1 MTIYTVT
8 GGIVMRQKKLVR
20 KLYQASITHD
30 AQRVQKLHREEF
42 LKIFRRRAQSKTFTP
57 KWTVVSV

>member
-1 MTIYTVT
+1 MPP

-20 KLYQASITHD
+20 KLYQLSITHND
-30 AQRVQKLHREEF
+30 QHVQKLRREEF
-42 LKIFRRRAQSKTFTP
+42 LKIFSRRAQSKTFTP